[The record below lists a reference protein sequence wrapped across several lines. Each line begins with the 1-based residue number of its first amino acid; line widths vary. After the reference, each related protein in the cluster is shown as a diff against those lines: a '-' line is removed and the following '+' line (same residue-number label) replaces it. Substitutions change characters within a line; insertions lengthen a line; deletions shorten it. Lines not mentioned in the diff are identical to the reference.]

1 MRKNYIANLIWA
13 LLLVVVFISCGERQ
27 KVHTEHG
34 TNALVIDS
42 SVAALVKPV
51 NQRIIADVPAFTP
64 ESGSRIFSI
73 EINGRVNFDTRKQT
87 GIASRVGGRIE
98 RLYIKYNFQPVRRGQ
113 LIMEIYSPDLAA
125 AQRELLYITNAG
137 DDEVMFARAKQKLRL
152 LGMRDADINR
162 VITAGEIIYNVPVY
176 SNTDGY
182 IIDNAAVNS
191 VLPTPQNNAT
201 VAGDGMNGMVGAAT
215 SPTTPSAPAS
225 TAPSPLLIREGQYVS
240 AGQTLFT
247 IYHADGAIG
256 EFALPA
262 DIATRVQKGHK
273 LLLYTSGNKEQLQ
286 SATVGLIEPVF
297 RNGQR
302 FSIARVY
309 LDESRYAIGQLLT
322 ANIALMYNGGW
333 WVPRKSVWKLGTTT
347 IVFKKES
354 NSFRPVKVETGA
366 QVSDMVQVL
375 TDMSGWNIAT
385 HAAYLV
391 DSESF
396 IDINN
401 SIE

>member
-1 MRKNYIANLIWA
+1 MRKNYIVNPVCA
-13 LLLVVVFISCGERQ
+13 LLLATLIVSCGERQ

-34 TNALVIDS
+34 THALVIDS
-42 SVAALVKPV
+42 SITALAKPV
-51 NQRIIADVPAFTP
+51 NQRIIADVPAFAP

-98 RLYIKYNFQPVRRGQ
+98 RLYIKFNFQPVRKGQ

-137 DDEVMFARAKQKLRL
+137 DDEPMFERAKQRLRL
-152 LGMRDADINR
+152 LGMRDAEINR
-162 VITAGEIIYNVPVY
+162 VIMSGEIIYNVPVY

-191 VLPTPQNNAT
+191 VSPTPQNNAT
-201 VAGDGMNGMVGAAT
+201 VAGDGMTAMGDAA
-215 SPTTPSAPAS
+215 APAPTS
-225 TAPSPLLIREGQYVS
+225 SASASPATSPLLIREGQYVS

-262 DIATRVQKGHK
+262 DIAARVQKGHK
-273 LLLYTSGNKEQLQ
+273 LLMYTSGNKEQMQ
-286 SATVGLIEPVF
+286 SATIGLIEPVF
-297 RNGQR
+297 KDGQR

-309 LDESRYAIGQLLT
+309 LDENRYAIGQLLT

-333 WVPRKSVWKLGTTT
+333 WVPRKAVWKLGTTA
-347 IVFKKES
+347 IVFKKER

-366 QVSDMVQVL
+366 EVNGMVQIL

-385 HAAYLV
+385 NAAYLV

-396 IDINN
+396 IDLNN